1 MLPHSLPRKIDVSV
15 IQFVLLWIMFFSLP
29 LSSSATMIAAGIF
42 MIVWFFSGNLLDQW
56 LYLKK
61 SPLFWAWLSYTAIYP
76 ISLLWTENPT
86 WINWLIERHL
96 YFLIF
101 PFIFT
106 TIRKDWVIPLTLA
119 FISAMVLTAIY
130 ANLSYHSMFGLT
142 PHSGHPIEP
151 LPIPPHVF
159 GRFIYAPMLAWA
171 IILLTYYCLFYAE
184 KRAHKIIGWGLFAL
198 LSIHLFDTGGR
209 SGWLV
214 LFLLFPLAVTQYLA
228 TRFSIKKALSIGAVS
243 SIVLII
249 GIMSFSNPLQKRV
262 LEGFKN
268 LNNPTT
274 SWGARVYFATNTLNM
289 VKHNPILGVGFGDF
303 PETFDRYRDRTIFS
317 TELDKL
323 KFEQGEFVLK
333 PLPKYFF
340 QPHNQFLYDLA
351 SIGIVGFSMLV
362 AIIMI
367 QLWQSFRRPVV
378 SHPSLAAGFAL
389 FCPLFL
395 FPDALLIYIDCIFTF
410 VLFSAILFGNR
421 HSETPNHVT

>member
-1 MLPHSLPRKIDVSV
+1 MLPHSLPRKINVSV
-15 IQFVLLWIMFFSLP
+15 IQFVLLWIMLFSLP
-29 LSSSATMIAAGIF
+29 LSSSATTIAVGIF

-76 ISLLWTENPT
+76 ISLLWTENPS
-86 WINWLIERHL
+86 WIYWLIERHL

-106 TIRKDWVIPLTLA
+106 TIRKDWVIPLILA
-119 FISAMVLTAIY
+119 FVGSMTIAAIY
-130 ANLSYHSMFGLT
+130 ANLAYHSMFGLT
-142 PHSGHPIEP
+142 PHSGHVNG
-151 LPIPPHVF
+151 PIPPHIV

-184 KRAHKIIGWGLFAL
+184 KRAYKIIGWSLIAL
-198 LSIHLFDTGGR
+198 LSIHLLDTEGR
-209 SGWLV
+209 SGYLV
-214 LFLLFPLAVTQYLA
+214 LFLLFPVAVTQYLA

-249 GIMSFSNPLQKRV
+249 GMMSFSNPLQKRV

-268 LNNPTT
+268 LNTPYT
-274 SWGARVYFATNTLNM
+274 SWGSRAYYATNTLNM
-289 VKHNPILGVGFGDF
+289 VKHNPILGVGFGDY
-303 PETFDRYRDRTIFS
+303 PETFNKYRDRSKFS
-317 TELDKL
+317 PGVEILFAEGFL
-323 KFEQGEFVLK
+323 AIK
-333 PLPKYFF
+333 PSTKHFF

-351 SIGIVGFSMLV
+351 SIGIVGFSMLI

-367 QLWQSFRRPVV
+367 QLWQAFRRPVI
-378 SHPSLAAGFAL
+378 SHPFFAAGFAL

-410 VLFSAILFGNR
+410 VLFSAILFGHR
-421 HSETPNHVT
+421 HCKKMKHA